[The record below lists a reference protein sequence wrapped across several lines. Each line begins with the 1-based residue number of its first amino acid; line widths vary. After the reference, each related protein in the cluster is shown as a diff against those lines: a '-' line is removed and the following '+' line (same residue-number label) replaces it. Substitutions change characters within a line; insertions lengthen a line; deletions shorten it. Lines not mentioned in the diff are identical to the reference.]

1 MAYPVPSVPT
11 AGKLS
16 PPMARMTTGTCSS
29 TPFLMRSAHAAP
41 LSIGR
46 RLSTLVSY
54 RISTPTRRHAC
65 ISLSRTSRELL
76 LNGKYLFVTCSM
88 PSSNCTSCS
97 SHSRHRATVQ
107 EASTAFTSLGLLSV
121 TKSWAVADTGR
132 TLHRAPPLMR
142 IFFPVS
148 LVRSY
153 IVTRAPVVA
162 AKYAAVSPA
171 APPPS
176 TATSVELLL
185 LAKGPLADE
194 ACERDPSPGDDVV
207 CSAAVLLL
215 LAMLMLRPVEDAL
228 RSRNRK
234 RTIR

>member
-1 MAYPVPSVPT
+1 VWRAVCLQRGVVRCLRDDRF
-11 AGKLS
+11 AILS
-16 PPMARMTTGTCSS
+16 
-29 TPFLMRSAHAAP
+29 
-41 LSIGR
+41 R
-46 RLSTLVSY
+46 RLTLSTSKASDRGH
-54 RISTPTRRHAC
+54 RIAPARDMNDASTRHARVGC
-65 ISLSRTSRELL
+65 VAGCMRIT
-76 LNGKYLFVTCSM
+76 T
-88 PSSNCTSCS
+88 P
-97 SHSRHRATVQ
+97 H
-107 EASTAFTSLGLLSV
+107 LGLLSV

-215 LAMLMLRPVEDAL
+215 LAMLTLRPVEDAL